1 MNTNEHTELG
11 DALRFQEWNSLQGNP
26 YITLDE
32 QGSLHLQVQGFNEI
46 GLPEPIGLNVSPGVI
61 IAMSGDYF
69 GGKEVSLDLPSIGEF
84 KANRKAFDRKGSSET
99 LGKYLIKKPVN
110 ESEEQKLISSY
121 KRLANKNV
129 QQSDINT
136 IYTINNGKYIPFSS
150 TLNFYAQQLM
160 FALRVKNYSEIL
172 TRNLSHFTPWSVRVY
187 TIGHHIAL
195 KYARIH
201 YELKQYIT
209 HKDYQSKNDEFN
221 ALLKVLKQTPDGLD
235 RDKLLDLT
243 HRYQALALGMEF
255 FCFHYYTDHFAAG
268 HISFVGDLRA
278 LLPQRFG
285 VWGSILVNSLHDEL
299 NKVTVYTKRI
309 YDPSPDKSE
318 PPVTAGGDDDFDVA
332 NNYFNKQACLAGMA
346 CSLQDLNFVF
356 NGSKLPEQ
364 TQYGGLEQMPDID
377 KEYRQPQPLLLLGD
391 DNKIYYRTDLN
402 RIEILS
408 PSQLQAT
415 SAAPAQHGYS
425 ELSNKLEAFMLVFKL
440 RMLPFIYTSQVET
453 PTAEQLQLLE
463 AEENELNPGRRPI
476 PQPPTALGPIPVT
489 VPVWQQPA
497 SKHMV
502 TQGIMRNG
510 FLATS
515 GERKR
520 SLEQDSLDIEATL
533 TASSL

>member
-1 MNTNEHTELG
+1 
-11 DALRFQEWNSLQGNP
+11 
-26 YITLDE
+26 
-32 QGSLHLQVQGFNEI
+32 
-46 GLPEPIGLNVSPGVI
+46 
-61 IAMSGDYF
+61 
-69 GGKEVSLDLPSIGEF
+69 
-84 KANRKAFDRKGSSET
+84 
-99 LGKYLIKKPVN
+99 
-110 ESEEQKLISSY
+110 
-121 KRLANKNV
+121 
-129 QQSDINT
+129 
-136 IYTINNGKYIPFSS
+136 
-150 TLNFYAQQLM
+150 
-160 FALRVKNYSEIL
+160 
-172 TRNLSHFTPWSVRVY
+172 
-187 TIGHHIAL
+187 
-195 KYARIH
+195 
-201 YELKQYIT
+201 
-209 HKDYQSKNDEFN
+209 
-221 ALLKVLKQTPDGLD
+221 
-235 RDKLLDLT
+235 
-243 HRYQALALGMEF
+243 
-255 FCFHYYTDHFAAG
+255 
-268 HISFVGDLRA
+268 
-278 LLPQRFG
+278 
-285 VWGSILVNSLHDEL
+285 
-299 NKVTVYTKRI
+299 
-309 YDPSPDKSE
+309 
-318 PPVTAGGDDDFDVA
+318 
-332 NNYFNKQACLAGMA
+332 MA

-415 SAAPAQHGYS
+415 SAAPVQHGYS

-453 PTAEQLQLLE
+453 PTAEQLVLLE